1 MKKYITLFM
10 IVFLV
15 ACSSSNTAYPSASIE
30 TPAPTI
36 DEVKQPVA
44 SGTKVATDN
53 ELVQIDYSNV
63 NDGYFQVKTVSDDHR
78 GLIVLVVKDDQQ
90 YRYDINDD
98 YIYETFPINMGSG
111 EYKVKVGEN
120 IEDNRYAIILT
131 VSFSVTLVDDVIP
144 FLYPNQV
151 IDFDIDSNAVS
162 LSFGLTEDAK
172 SQLERVYVIYHYI
185 IDNIDYDF
193 GKLEAARS
201 SYILPIIDETLASK
215 KGICF
220 DYASLMSAMLRVQQ
234 IPTKVITGYVDDGY
248 HSWVEVYIDG
258 EGWINPQIYFNSQEW
273 KLIDPTYGAAKY
285 NYKGTYEEVYEY

>member
-1 MKKYITLFM
+1 MKKYIALLM

-15 ACSSSNTAYPSASIE
+15 ACSSSNTTYPSASIE
-30 TPAPTI
+30 SPSPTI
-36 DEVKQPVA
+36 EEVKLPLA
-44 SGTKVATDN
+44 SGEKVATDN
-53 ELVQIDYSNV
+53 EIVQVDYSNV
-63 NDGYFQVKTVSDDHR
+63 NDGYFQVKTLSDDHQ
-78 GLIVLVVKDDQQ
+78 GLIVLVIKGDQQ
-90 YRYDINDD
+90 YRYDINSD

-111 EYKVKVGEN
+111 EYKIKVGEN

-131 VSFSVTLVDDVIP
+131 VSFSATLVNEVIP
-144 FLYPNQV
+144 YLYPNQV
-151 IDFDIDSNAVS
+151 IDFNIESNAVS

-172 SQLERVYVIYHYI
+172 TQLERVYLIYHYI

-258 EGWINPQIYFNSQEW
+258 EGWINPQIYFNTNEW
-273 KLIDPTYGAAKY
+273 KLVDPTYGAAKY